1 MRLEWDRMGENQKVS
16 GSSATSK
23 FGDVHLVPQAH
34 WPLMN
39 LLRTSSDS
47 MGFVPDLSASTSGH
61 SRVQAWNDDGFK
73 FQRCL

>member
-1 MRLEWDRMGENQKVS
+1 MEWDRMGENQKVS

-47 MGFVPDLSASTSGH
+47 MGFVPDH
-61 SRVQAWNDDGFK
+61 VQTWNDDGFK
-73 FQRCL
+73 FQRCLWVSS